1 MPVSSLR
8 IFMLKGTE
16 KVQFQPF
23 NPRNAFICLPFQ
35 FCLRQL
41 NVNIKWHLTNFMS
54 GCACFYLLVLQLKK
68 LSRELN
74 SDDII
79 ILSEGVIP

>member
-35 FCLRQL
+35 FCLRQQ
-41 NVNIKWHLTNFMS
+41 NVNKTLKFGYFLMFEKAIKISMS
-54 GCACFYLLVLQLKK
+54 SLL
-68 LSRELN
+68 
-74 SDDII
+74 
-79 ILSEGVIP
+79 G

>member
-1 MPVSSLR
+1 VPVSSLR

-35 FCLRQL
+35 FCLRQQ
-41 NVNIKWHLTNFMS
+41 NVNIIGHLTIFVS
-54 GCACFYLLVLQLKK
+54 GCVCY
-68 LSRELN
+68 
-74 SDDII
+74 
-79 ILSEGVIP
+79 

>member
-35 FCLRQL
+35 FCLRQQNAYKTTL
-41 NVNIKWHLTNFMS
+41 IKYWFSCGKMIVSLYQFS
-54 GCACFYLLVLQLKK
+54 L
-68 LSRELN
+68 
-74 SDDII
+74 
-79 ILSEGVIP
+79 